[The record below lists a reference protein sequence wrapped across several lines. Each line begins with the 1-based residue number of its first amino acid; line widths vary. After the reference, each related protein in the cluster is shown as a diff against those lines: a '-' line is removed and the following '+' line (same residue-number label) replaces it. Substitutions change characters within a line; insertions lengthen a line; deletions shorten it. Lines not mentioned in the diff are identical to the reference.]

1 MLVFNESF
9 SAFSYTHF
17 LIKKFLLIYP
27 KERVITRLS
36 PLQHP
41 HLRSCLSDLLY
52 MCLSLCLCES
62 PSLSQGK
69 VAQTAC
75 MSACKHIST
84 SLMQLLLDPEVRQ
97 ISMGALYQIH
107 TDIVECESF
116 ARAGPVAG
124 FQGDTLLLAFSDL
137 RQLLDLFTQWDW
149 STYLAD
155 YGKPTCKYL
164 RVNPHTALALLEKMR
179 ETSRKNNVFAQF
191 RKTDRDR
198 QKLIDTV
205 IKQLRNLIAQHHT

>member
-1 MLVFNESF
+1 
-9 SAFSYTHF
+9 
-17 LIKKFLLIYP
+17 
-27 KERVITRLS
+27 
-36 PLQHP
+36 
-41 HLRSCLSDLLY
+41 
-52 MCLSLCLCES
+52 
-62 PSLSQGK
+62 
-69 VAQTAC
+69 
-75 MSACKHIST
+75 
-84 SLMQLLLDPEVRQ
+84 
-97 ISMGALYQIH
+97 
-107 TDIVECESF
+107 F

-155 YGKPTCKYL
+155 YGRPTCKYL

-179 ETSRKNNVFAQF
+179 ETGRKNNVFAQF

-205 IKQLRNLIAQHHT
+205 LKQLRNLIAQHHA